1 MADNFMDKVKIAI
14 RDHKE
19 EARKR
24 KEEEKF
30 EEMVRSKK
38 KAGIGQYIL
47 TFFLLVYTLFCALP
61 IILVFISAFTDEKTL
76 ATEGFSY
83 FPSKFSM
90 SGFNAVLRYGKQ
102 LAVSYGVTIGV
113 TVGGTLIG
121 LLCMS
126 MFAFAVSRKEFRL
139 RKFLSIFSMIPMLF
153 NGGQLSA
160 YIIFTSNYHMKD
172 SIWLLML
179 PICITTMNIIILR
192 TYIQT
197 SVPEELMDSA
207 RIDGAGEYR
216 TFFQITL
223 PLMKPSLA
231 AVGFMM
237 ATTFWNDWQNA
248 LLYITSDNKK
258 PLQLLLINIQ
268 KSIETL
274 LNSRN
279 IPSSA
284 LAAMQGTIPQYSATM
299 ATVVTVIG
307 PIIILYPFF
316 QKYFAKGLTMGSVK
330 G

>member
-1 MADNFMDKVKIAI
+1 MHYSREESKMTREERIQRK
-14 RDHKE
+14 KE
-19 EARKR
+19 QEL
-24 KEEEKF
+24 
-30 EEMVRSKK
+30 EMMMSGVRSKK
-38 KAGIGQYIL
+38 TVGQYIL
-47 TFFLLVYTLFCALP
+47 AVCLIVYTTIVALP
-61 IILVFISAFTDEKTL
+61 IVLVFISAFADEKTL
-76 ATEGFSY
+76 AVEGFSY
-83 FPSKFSM
+83 TPSKFSM

-102 LAVSYGVTIGV
+102 LATSYGVTILI
-113 TVGGTLIG
+113 TVCGTLIG
-121 LLCMS
+121 LMAMS
-126 MFAFAVSRKEFRL
+126 MFAYALSRKEFRL
-139 RKFLSIFSMIPMLF
+139 RGFLSIYAMIPMLF
-153 NGGQLSA
+153 NGGQLSG

-172 SIWLLML
+172 SLWLLML
-179 PICITTMNIIILR
+179 PICVTTMNIIILR

-223 PLMKPSLA
+223 PLMKPSMA

-248 LLYITSDNKK
+248 MLYITSQEKK

-274 LNSRN
+274 LNAKN

-284 LAAMQGTIPQYSATM
+284 LAAMQGSIPQYSATM
-299 ATVVTVIG
+299 ATVVMVIG
-307 PIIILYPFF
+307 PIMILYPFF